1 MNHLRHRLA
10 PLLLAGILCSAACRG
25 AATAETPLAAINGP
39 AYLGVLYFDSGRGA
53 FIVTVLPDSPAERA
67 GVEQGDTIL
76 RVNGQYIGDGPALRR
91 QIDRLRPGD
100 RMEIMGRRANGR
112 EYTLHAVLEPRPPDT
127 DFEERRLMGSRP

>member
-1 MNHLRHRLA
+1 MNHLRLRLVS
-10 PLLLAGILCSAACRG
+10 LLLAGILCSVACRC
-25 AATAETPLAAINGP
+25 ATTAEAPLSAINGP

-112 EYTLHAVLEPRPPDT
+112 EYTLQAVLEPRPPDM
-127 DFEERRLMGSRP
+127 DFEERRLTGSRP